1 MTTTTNIKMSANT
14 ATQNTTNMNEEET
27 MNHTNNNINMVSR
40 ISNVFRME
48 NISKLIATAAVGL
61 ALTIGV
67 AMPGSANADIP
78 SVTNVGSLG
87 TAAWVGR
94 ELRLWP

>member
-1 MTTTTNIKMSANT
+1 MTTTANT
-14 ATQNTTNMNEEET
+14 KLSAIPAAQNTNSILEEGT
-27 MNHTNNNINMVSR
+27 MNHTNNNINTVSR